1 MLNSLAKS
9 ICRFNIDARSYISN
23 RLTQSSRKHGFTSCE
38 STGSTTHA
46 RYFIL
51 VATMYSQPLCMCV
64 ATRPG
69 TNSEESVT
77 NLRNWIDLVAR
88 QCLPPCSFVSVS
100 QGIVLKGVY
109 HHLKSSELQRFIGE
123 LAIRCQ
129 DWEAQCIANQK
140 SCGWAV
146 QADGSGA
153 GKVTMTSIMLGP
165 FRNHRYKN
173 CRN

>member
-1 MLNSLAKS
+1 MPGL
-9 ICRFNIDARSYISN
+9 IFQIDLHRAHESMGLPAVSQLDPP
-23 RLTQSSRKHGFTSCE
+23 LTQGILYYSGSNYVQ
-38 STGSTTHA
+38 ST
-46 RYFIL
+46 
-51 VATMYSQPLCMCV
+51 LCGMCV

-165 FRNHRYKN
+165 FRN
-173 CRN
+173 